1 MSNQIKS
8 IISSFYQ
15 NKLHI
20 TPDNIKILKSFI
32 VTLDKAN
39 TSWLSNIKN
48 ISIKL
53 INNFKYNNLLPE
65 HIINDL
71 KLNKHK
77 TYSVSFK
84 LSNHIFNIQ
93 FILFH
98 KQNSIKSLLLNMIKH
113 VYKILFLLLTV
124 KTKKCSLVYN
134 INIYLHN
141 SKKLFPKNKNNQ
153 LTNYNINTA
162 FTWSCNNSLQNEMNI
177 YREEEWFKVFIHE
190 CFHMFGLDFSY
201 VHNLNIYNN
210 ILSKLFNTNI
220 NFKFF
225 ESYAET
231 WAVILN
237 SLYIAYN
244 TSYKV
249 KSFHNWNINIMK
261 KFLTIIQQERY
272 FSLFQTCKILKY
284 SNISLTNSVN
294 NINYTEN
301 TPVFSYFIL
310 KSILLFN
317 TNHFLE
323 WSSINN
329 TNYLQFNIK
338 NINSFYQ
345 LIPLLY
351 NNKLLITSMNR
362 ILSYL
367 NQNNNYNNY
376 NFNNL
381 RFSINEVQI

>member
-8 IISSFYQ
+8 IINSFYQ

-20 TPDNIKILKSFI
+20 TPDNINILKSFI
-32 VTLDKAN
+32 LTLDKAN
-39 TSWLSNIKN
+39 TSWFNNIKN
-48 ISIKL
+48 VSIKL
-53 INNFKYNNLLPE
+53 INNFKYNVLLPE
-65 HIINDL
+65 HITNEL
-71 KLNKHK
+71 RLNKHK

-84 LSNHIFNIQ
+84 LFNHSFNIQ

-98 KQNSIKSLLLNMIKH
+98 NQTSIKSKLLNMIKH
-113 VYKILFLLLTV
+113 IYKILYFLLTI

-141 SKKLFPKNKNNQ
+141 SLKLFPKNKKNE

-162 FTWSCNNSLQNEMNI
+162 FTWSCNNSLHNEMNI
-177 YREEEWFKVFIHE
+177 YRQEEWFKVFIHE

-201 VHNLNIYNN
+201 LPNLNIYNN
-210 ILSKLFNTNI
+210 ILSRLFNTNI
-220 NFKFF
+220 DFKFF
-225 ESYAET
+225 ESYTET
-231 WAVILN
+231 WAIILN

-249 KSFHNWNINIMK
+249 KSIHNWNINIIK

-284 SNISLTNSVN
+284 SNISLTNNIN

-301 TPVFSYFIL
+301 TPIFSYFIL
-310 KSILLFN
+310 KSMLLFN
-317 TNHFLE
+317 INQFLE
-323 WSSINN
+323 WCSINN
-329 TNYLQFNIK
+329 TNYLQFNTK
-338 NINSFYQ
+338 NINSLYQ

-351 NNKLLITSMNR
+351 NNKLFITSIKQIN
-362 ILSYL
+362 SYL
-367 NQNNNYNNY
+367 NENNNYNNY

-381 RFSINEVQI
+381 RFSINELYL

>member
-1 MSNQIKS
+1 MSNQIKN
-8 IISSFYQ
+8 IINSFYQ
-15 NKLHI
+15 TKLHI
-20 TPDNIKILKSFI
+20 TPNNIKILKSFI
-32 VTLDKAN
+32 LTLDKAN
-39 TSWLSNIKN
+39 TSWFNNIKN

-65 HIINDL
+65 HVINDL

-84 LSNHIFNIQ
+84 IFNYLFNIQ
-93 FILFH
+93 FISFH
-98 KQNSIKSLLLNMIKH
+98 NQNFNKSKLLNMIKH
-113 VYKILFLLLTV
+113 IYKILYLILTR

-153 LTNYNINTA
+153 LTNYNVNTA
-162 FTWSCNNSLQNEMNI
+162 FTWSCNNSLHNEMNI

-201 VHNLNIYNN
+201 LSNLNIHNN
-210 ILSKLFNTNI
+210 ILSKLFNINI

-225 ESYAET
+225 ESYTET
-231 WAVILN
+231 WAIILN

-249 KSFHNWNINIMK
+249 KSFHNWNINIIK
-261 KFLTIIQQERY
+261 KFLNIIQQERY

-284 SNISLTNSVN
+284 SNINLINNNN

-301 TPVFSYFIL
+301 TPIFSYFIL
-310 KSILLFN
+310 KSMLLFN
-317 TNHFLE
+317 INHFLE
-323 WSSINN
+323 WCDINN

-345 LIPLLY
+345 LIPLL
-351 NNKLLITSMNR
+351 NNNNLFITSINQ
-362 ILSYL
+362 IISYL
-367 NQNNNYNNY
+367 NENNNYNNY

-381 RFSINEVQI
+381 RFSINELYL